1 MANTNNIKS
10 SRWSVDLLQEPK
22 TVGGL
27 TLLGTITRKQV
38 FTDPLLRDVEGNYF
52 AQTPRGLE
60 QLRTDKVDAAI
71 RTFIGSI

>member
-1 MANTNNIKS
+1 MSKANHKNR
-10 SRWSVDLLQEPK
+10 SRWTVDLLPEPE

-27 TLLGTITRKQV
+27 TLIGTITRQGSLV
-38 FTDPLLRDVEGNYF
+38 DPLLRDADGSYF

>member
-1 MANTNNIKS
+1 MANTNNIRR
-10 SRWSVDLLQEPK
+10 SRWSVELLPEPE
-22 TVGGL
+22 TVGGF

-52 AQTPRGLE
+52 AQTPHGLE